1 MKLEKMIEEIE
12 KSKVKITQLQ
22 EKIKKLEKEKSK
34 QEDEQIIK
42 LVRGADTVSLEKL
55 AEFLEQV
62 KKNGGASLSQSKESE
77 AYDEKNN
84 DTNANSKHFNDG
96 K

>member
-22 EKIKKLEKEKSK
+22 EKIKMLEKEKSK
-34 QEDEQIIK
+34 QEDDQIIK
-42 LVRGADTVSLEKL
+42 LVRGSDTVSLEKL

-62 KKNGGASLSQSKESE
+62 KKNNGLQSKESE
-77 AYDEKNN
+77 ITNEKNS

-96 K
+96 Q